1 MRVVVGDLY
10 TENIEKLDLIRGKLS
25 DLTKRNFIEMEDELY
40 KATPL
45 FKKIVTSLLTPQ
57 KLLFPDCVNMKKLK
71 TPVTGV
77 GLSQLP

>member
-45 FKKIVTSLLTPQ
+45 FKKNCDQPPYTSKIT
-57 KLLFPDCVNMKKLK
+57 V
-71 TPVTGV
+71 
-77 GLSQLP
+77 S